1 MDNVHGLF
9 PWTLSMD
16 NFHGHCPWIISM
28 DIVHYLP
35 GKNPWTYWKT
45 SMDIIHGNTGNC
57 PLFSFQY
64 SSRTLSMD
72 FVHGFCP
79 LLPWT
84 FYRREVYQVPYC
96 QCSFFT
102 LVFGVGISDCTIS
115 SNHHHCIL
123 FSFSVP
129 LERGNII
136 TARLEFIKYK

>member
-79 LLPWT
+79 LFPWT
-84 FYRREVYQVPYC
+84 FYRREVYQVPYF
-96 QCSFFT
+96 QCSF
-102 LVFGVGISDCTIS
+102 L
-115 SNHHHCIL
+115 HW
-123 FSFSVP
+123 FSEWEFLIAPFP
-129 LERGNII
+129 LIMII
-136 TARLEFIKYK
+136 AYFFHFRCHLREVTFTARLEFIKYK